1 MKITNIDQVDEFL
14 SAVNKCK
21 GGVKLTSKYGDVY
34 NLKSKLSQFLAIA
47 ALLGTHGKDL
57 ELWCDEEL
65 DEKNFHK
72 FFTEHP
78 EVL

>member
-1 MKITNIDQVDEFL
+1 MKITNIKHVEDFL
-14 SAVNKCK
+14 TAVNKCK

-47 ALLGTHGKDL
+47 ALLDKHGDEL
-57 ELWCDEEL
+57 ELWCDEEA
-65 DEKNFHK
+65 DEFNFHD
-72 FFTEHP
+72 FFINNP